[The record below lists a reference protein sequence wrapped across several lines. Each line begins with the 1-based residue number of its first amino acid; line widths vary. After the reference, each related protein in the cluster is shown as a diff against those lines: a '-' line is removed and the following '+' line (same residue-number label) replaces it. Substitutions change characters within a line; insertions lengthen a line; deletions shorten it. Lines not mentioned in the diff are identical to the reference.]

1 MRPDHVNFPAVE
13 NLNPG
18 RFRVT
23 QHTYRRM
30 KAIQLTIFSLLAAA
44 ASIALAEPDVPP
56 ITEKNP
62 DAKEIPDNVEVATF
76 GAGCFWCVEE
86 FFHQTPGVASTL
98 SGYMGGTK
106 ENAEYKKVS
115 SGRTKHVEVVRVYFN
130 PEALPF
136 DKLLD
141 RFFELHDPTTLN
153 RQGYDRG
160 TQYRSVVFYE
170 NDMQKLATEKKI
182 KELTEAEK
190 FDDPIVTAIEPAME
204 FYLAE
209 DYHQNYARL
218 NPDNPYLHNVLF
230 PKLKK
235 LGLKIPTKGGAEK
248 SE

>member
-1 MRPDHVNFPAVE
+1 
-13 NLNPG
+13 
-18 RFRVT
+18 
-23 QHTYRRM
+23 M
-30 KAIQLTIFSLLAAA
+30 KAIQLTICSLFLAVLPVFS
-44 ASIALAEPDVPP
+44 AEPAVPP

-62 DAKEIPDNVEVATF
+62 DVKEIPDNVQVATF

-98 SGYMGGTK
+98 SGYMGDTK
-106 ENAEYKKVS
+106 ETAEYKKVS
-115 SGRTKHVEVVRVYFN
+115 SGRTKHVEVVRVYFD
-130 PEALPF
+130 PKVLTF

-160 TQYRSVVFYE
+160 IRYRSVVFYE

-182 KELTEAEK
+182 KELTAAEA

-209 DYHQNYARL
+209 EYHQNYARE
-218 NPDNPYLHNVLF
+218 NPDNPYLQNVLF

-235 LGLKIPTKGGAEK
+235 LGLKIPTKGGE
-248 SE
+248 